1 MKTNLSKIFRYV
13 LITFLNILCIF
24 VIQYYINTT
33 KSISKSLSDLQI
45 AIFISNFT
53 ENSEDDIISKIN
65 NYNKLVVIE
74 LISSK
79 NTDKFLEINPE
90 LADII
95 PKETID
101 FPSFVLANN
110 VCVGNIVELEQL
122 KEELLQ
128 NDFVED
134 IVYDQNAYS
143 MFFSY
148 QELMNKYKK
157 IFSLI
162 FYILV
167 FLFLLKLLFF
177 LIKNL
182 YKDIF
187 FEILFGIILGFCSY
201 SIICLVTIF
210 YQSNIFILNWQ
221 VLYFLVPL
229 SSMISLLTK
238 ESNV

>member
-1 MKTNLSKIFRYV
+1 MKTNLSKIFRYI

-53 ENSEDDIISKIN
+53 ENSEDDILSKIN
-65 NYNKLVVIE
+65 SCNKLTVME
-74 LISSK
+74 FISSK

-90 LADII
+90 LSDII
-95 PKETID
+95 PKESID
-101 FPSFVLANN
+101 FPSFVLAKN
-110 VCVGNIVELEQL
+110 VSVGNLIELEQL
-122 KEELLQ
+122 KEGLLQ

-134 IVYDQNAYS
+134 VVYDQKAYS
-143 MFFSY
+143 MFFNY

-157 IFSLI
+157 LFSLI
-162 FYILV
+162 FYILI
-167 FLFLLKLLFF
+167 FIFLLKLLFF

-187 FEILFGIILGFCSY
+187 FEIFFGIILGFCSY

-210 YQSNIFILNWQ
+210 HQSNIFILNWQ

-229 SSMISLLTK
+229 SSMITLLTK